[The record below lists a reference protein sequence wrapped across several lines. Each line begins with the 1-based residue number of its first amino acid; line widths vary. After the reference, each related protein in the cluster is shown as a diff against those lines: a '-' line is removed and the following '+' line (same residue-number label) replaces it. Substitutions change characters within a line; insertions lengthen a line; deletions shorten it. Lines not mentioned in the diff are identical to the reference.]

1 MEKEI
6 QKRGIINTLRNMD
19 VGDVEEFPIIQK
31 TSVTFTLN
39 QRLYKER
46 SEGSPGLPSHMFRRE
61 SSKSPEL
68 HRPWKLLEVKWQ
80 KFCSITF

>member
-31 TSVTFTLN
+31 TSVAFTLN
-39 QRLYKER
+39 QRLYK
-46 SEGSPGLPSHMFRRE
+46 
-61 SSKSPEL
+61 
-68 HRPWKLLEVKWQ
+68 
-80 KFCSITF
+80 